1 MFIQVSSEKGVVAGS
16 FYSTCGY
23 FCPQKC
29 IGTWMTLT
37 GHPYGDTLVW
47 KKDSTLAV
55 NGQGNKGYIFIGCP
69 QIFCSHKT

>member
-16 FYSTCGY
+16 FYSNCEY

-29 IGTWMTLT
+29 IGTWMTLK
-37 GHPYGDTLVW
+37 PFDRVLVW

-69 QIFCSHKT
+69 QNFLFA